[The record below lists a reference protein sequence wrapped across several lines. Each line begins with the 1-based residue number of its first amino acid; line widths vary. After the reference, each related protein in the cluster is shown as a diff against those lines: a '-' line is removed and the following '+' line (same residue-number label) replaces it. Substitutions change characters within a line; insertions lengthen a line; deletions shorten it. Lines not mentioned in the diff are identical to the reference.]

1 MPQPARHRIFLTLLL
16 MPLLL
21 LSACGP
27 SAKGTLN
34 QFLDATLKGQHAQ
47 VYALHASA
55 DQAVQSE
62 QAFLA
67 EKSGM
72 GAGLAQIVN
81 SQTRYQILSLEE
93 TGEQAQAEVE
103 MDLPDYSK
111 VMGAMMGDI
120 FKSAFSAAASATQ
133 NKEAAK
139 PEQSQQEIATKMQ
152 AHLKNAKDLPRIT
165 RRETYQLVKEDGQWR
180 VFANWAQDQ
189 RIARLREEAK
199 ALQDKEDI
207 SGSKARY
214 DEILSL
220 RPSDAD
226 AQEQAK
232 SLGAKLERQA
242 AHRAYFAK
250 LPLSKVKVE
259 PYDGYFADHQLV
271 GTLKNTGDRTLLRV
285 TLAIYYLNAKG
296 QPIFEESYAPI
307 TASDADDQ
315 DELLK
320 PGYVKEFSH
329 GISDV
334 PSEWAGKVKVEISKL
349 EFLDEQTPSDGA
361 F

>member
-1 MPQPARHRIFLTLLL
+1 MPPSARHRIFLTLLL
-16 MPLLL
+16 IPLLL

-27 SAKGTLN
+27 SAKTTLS

-93 TGEQAQAEVE
+93 TGEQAQAQVE
-103 MDLPDYSK
+103 MNLPDYSK
-111 VMGAMMGDI
+111 VMGAMMGEV
-120 FKSAFSAAASATQ
+120 FKSALSAAAQ
-133 NKEAAK
+133 NKDAAK
-139 PEQSQQEIATKMQ
+139 PEQGQQEIANKMQ

-165 RRETYQLVKEDGQWR
+165 RTETYQLVKEDGKWKI
-180 VFANWAQDQ
+180 FANWAQDQ

-232 SLGAKLERQA
+232 SLGEKLERQA

-296 QPIFEESYAPI
+296 QPIFEESYSPI

-349 EFLDEQTPSDGA
+349 EFLDEQTPPGGA